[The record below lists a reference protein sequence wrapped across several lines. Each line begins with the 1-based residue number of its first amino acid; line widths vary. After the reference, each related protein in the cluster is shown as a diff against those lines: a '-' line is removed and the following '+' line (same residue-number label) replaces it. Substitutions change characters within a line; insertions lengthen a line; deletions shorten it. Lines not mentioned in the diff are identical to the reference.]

1 MKKTLSILLAIIM
14 IFSMFALGGVTSTAA
29 NLDQEG
35 SCGEGVEWF
44 YSVGQ
49 KRLYINGDG
58 EMYDYT
64 EGNRPWEA
72 LVDEIQYVSISLV
85 THVGNY
91 AFAGMKNVREVSFS
105 TNYTLTIGEGA
116 FKSCVNLKY
125 IDLSGLLV
133 AIGPSAFEDCTS
145 LRRITLGKCIQYIG
159 DNAFAG
165 CPIKYTIY
173 HGTPDQKDLIF
184 FEDETESLPNV
195 FYGDTIYDISVNK
208 DEYQVLSVVSD
219 RPFTLTIKDKNVA
232 EIIET
237 AYETV
242 EEDGVLYYVGAAA
255 VLGKGEGKTTVY
267 AVDKNNTIIG
277 AFSVISGPCADGHC
291 YTHLV
296 NEIELIDDST
306 CDYVG
311 FEVAP
316 CETCSDCDVRYMLRK
331 NHNLTYTTV
340 DEPTCTS
347 GGMQIG
353 KCEDCGSEF
362 EKALPPLHH
371 IWTDWVITVAPTTEA
386 DGEQERQCTLC
397 GEVQKA
403 IAPRLSTVIGDV
415 NGDGKVSA
423 IDARWALQCAAKT
436 RELDEHYFKLADVN
450 NDGKVTAID
459 ARKILQMAA
468 NMN

>member
-1 MKKTLSILLAIIM
+1 MKKTLSITLAIIM

-35 SCGEGVEWF
+35 NCGEGMEWY
-44 YSVGQ
+44 YSDMQ
-49 KRLYINGDG
+49 KHLYISGDG

-64 EGNRPWEA
+64 EGNRPWESF
-72 LVDEIQYVSISLV
+72 VDKIQYVHISEA
-85 THVGNY
+85 THIGSY
-91 AFAGMKNVREVSFS
+91 AFAGMTNLREVNFS
-105 TNYTLTIGEGA
+105 NYTLTIGEGA
-116 FKSCVNLKY
+116 FKSCENLKY
-125 IDLSGLLV
+125 IDASGYLV
-133 AIGPSAFEDCTS
+133 AIAPSAFEGCTS
-145 LRRITLGKCIQYIG
+145 LRRITLGRHITYIG

-165 CPIKYTIY
+165 CPIEYTIY
-173 HGTPDQKDLIF
+173 QGTPEQKDLIL

-267 AVDKNNTIIG
+267 AVDENNTIIG
-277 AFSVISGPCADGHC
+277 IFSVISGPCASNHNFSAQMSDI
-291 YTHLV
+291 
-296 NEIELIDDST
+296 EIVDDST

-311 FEVAP
+311 FEVKR
-316 CETCSDCDVRYMLRK
+316 CMRCSDCGVSYIRRK
-331 NHNLTYTTV
+331 NHDITYTTV
-340 DEPTCTS
+340 EEPTCDN
-347 GGMQIG
+347 GGMAIG

-371 IWTDWVITVAPTTEA
+371 NWTEWVITVAPTTEA
-386 DGEQERQCTLC
+386 DGEKKRQCTLC
-397 GEVQKA
+397 GEVEVD
-403 IAPRLSTVIGDV
+403 IAPRISTVIGDA
-415 NGDGKVSA
+415 NGDGKLTA
-423 IDARWALQCAAKT
+423 MDARWVLQYAAEMRT
-436 RELDEHYFKLADVN
+436 LDEHQFKLADVN
-450 NDGKVTAID
+450 NDGKVSAID
-459 ARKILQMAA
+459 ARKILQMVA
-468 NMN
+468 NQV